1 MFNGGYSSTV
11 RNSMVPQTKD
21 AVGGKQKVSG
31 DKMSD
36 FLRGQ
41 RSTEPLPIDPDE
53 FGLVPA
59 FVVGDVYAA
68 DLPDRYHIMSDQF
81 VAGTA

>member
-1 MFNGGYSSTV
+1 M
-11 RNSMVPQTKD
+11 PQTKD
-21 AVGGKQKVSG
+21 ALGGKQKVSG
-31 DKMSD
+31 DEMSD
-36 FLRGQ
+36 FLRAQ

-68 DLPDRYHIMSDQF
+68 DLPDRYYTMSDHF